1 MNKFIVRTVEQD
13 AALQQLNAD
22 LSTRL
27 NTIDTRLEALVFE
40 LKRQLDELRLAVA
53 G

>member
-1 MNKFIVRTVEQD
+1 VRKVEQD

-22 LSTRL
+22 LSTRM
-27 NTIDTRLEALVFE
+27 NTTGTRFEALVLE